1 MDLYQTLF
9 DRSVNGGGGGGG
21 GGSSDFTTAKV
32 TFACGA
38 EDQGKGE
45 GYIQLAFVGEGTVD
59 TGIELPQ
66 NSGESITVDVILYK
80 NNTHFLMNP
89 DALISMSGNISG
101 DLLVEDLTITGD
113 CVVNYYGFGE

>member
-1 MDLYQTLF
+1 MDLYNTLI
-9 DRSVNGGGGGGG
+9 DKAINGGGGG

-38 EDQGKGE
+38 VDEDKGM
-45 GYIQLAFVGEGTVD
+45 GYVQLAFAGEGTVD
-59 TGIELPQ
+59 TEVQLPQ

-80 NNTHFLMNP
+80 DNTHFLMNP
-89 DALISMSGNISG
+89 NALISMSGNISG
-101 DLLVEDLTITGD
+101 DPLVEDLTITGD